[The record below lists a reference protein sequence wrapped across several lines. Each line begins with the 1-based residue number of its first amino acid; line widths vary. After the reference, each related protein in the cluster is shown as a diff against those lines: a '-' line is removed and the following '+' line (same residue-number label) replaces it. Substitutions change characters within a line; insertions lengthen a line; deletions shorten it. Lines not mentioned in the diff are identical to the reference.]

1 MHETFTDGDT
11 LALLRRLVT
20 HTSTPQLLRLI
31 ASVADQHAEDLAH
44 QGRTTEAARFARE
57 AKILSRASEAIAD

>member
-1 MHETFTDGDT
+1 MYEKFTDSDS

-20 HTSTPQLLRLI
+20 ELGTPQLLRLL
-31 ASVADQHAEDLAH
+31 ASVADQHAKELA
-44 QGRTTEAARFARE
+44 QEGPTQDAARFARE